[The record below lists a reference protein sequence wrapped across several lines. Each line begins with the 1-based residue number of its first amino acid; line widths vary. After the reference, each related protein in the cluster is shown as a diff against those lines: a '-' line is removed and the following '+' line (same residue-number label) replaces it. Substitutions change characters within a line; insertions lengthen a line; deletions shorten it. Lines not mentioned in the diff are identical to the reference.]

1 MNMKNESS
9 YFKTSDLA
17 LTTALSLF
25 YPISSIDRL
34 SSRAIFSFERQE
46 GLDQII
52 QMYWR
57 RELKVEPQ
65 AFFQQLKMVKT
76 RLYEQR

>member
-25 YPISSIDRL
+25 YPISSIDGP
-34 SSRAIFSFERQE
+34 SSRAIFLFERQE

-57 RELKVEPQ
+57 QELKVEPQ